1 MCFLAPT
8 YLEASSK
15 GVNSLIRTLSL
26 VEELQE
32 IDAFSG
38 IVLGI
43 LPFRD
48 KWVGNNQVA
57 QSKASISA
65 MRTIAEEIVVLPS
78 ILESEQFKKAIDK
91 GVSLS
96 SLGFEQLETP
106 FQQII
111 ERLQKNV

>member
-1 MCFLAPT
+1 
-8 YLEASSK
+8 
-15 GVNSLIRTLSL
+15 
-26 VEELQE
+26 
-32 IDAFSG
+32 
-38 IVLGI
+38 
-43 LPFRD
+43 
-48 KWVGNNQVA
+48 
-57 QSKASISA
+57 
-65 MRTIAEEIVVLPS
+65 MRAIAEEIVVLPS